1 MRLMQVEV
9 HSTMKQISP
18 IRTIVFA
25 FMLLVFTCMLAS
37 SMIQN
42 RQKSAD
48 ILRVHPD
55 HWDISFQ
62 RPEGFVQGEIV
73 QSQIGQSMTFVLQF
87 QNGVKIDLAVWQ
99 IPLSAN
105 TKPEQPSQSLMRWL
119 QTQSSWSLTRL
130 LQLGQGHATQT
141 NDRLGRVDAI
151 ELIDHN
157 ISTVVRVG
165 KFFNSLAY
173 GVSMTT
179 YGTDLKRSH
188 YTLFDRICR
197 SIKLESK

>member
-1 MRLMQVEV
+1 MQVEAY
-9 HSTMKQISP
+9 STMKQISP

-25 FMLLVFTCMLAS
+25 FMLLVFTCLLAS

-42 RQKSAD
+42 RQKTSD

-55 HWDISFQ
+55 RWDISFQ
-62 RPEGFVQGEIV
+62 RPEGFMQGEIV
-73 QSQIGQSMTFVLQF
+73 QSQIGQSMTFVIQF
-87 QNGVKIDLAVWQ
+87 QNGVKIDLAVWRL
-99 IPLSAN
+99 PLPKN
-105 TKPEQPSQSLMRWL
+105 TKLEQPSRSLMRWL
-119 QTQSSWSLTRL
+119 QSQSSWSVTRL
-130 LQLGQGHATQT
+130 LQLGQGHTSLT
-141 NDRLGRVDAI
+141 NERLDRVDAI

-165 KFFNSLAY
+165 KFFDRLAY

-188 YTLFDRICR
+188 YDTFFDRICR
-197 SIKLESK
+197 SLKLESK